1 MIVGFGGL
9 LVSSYLFYSWL
20 PGSPDSLS
28 LTYGLTGFFVGAATT
43 VPIVA
48 VRSFPAPLRFSGLS
62 FSYNLSYAV
71 FGGLTPIV
79 LTLWLRTTPMA
90 PAYYVGGLAVL
101 GIVLAFVPSY
111 SRRAL
116 SAQV

>member
-1 MIVGFGGL
+1 L
-9 LVSSYLFYSWL
+9 LVSSFLFYSQL
-20 PGSPDSLS
+20 PGSPESLS
-28 LTYGLTGFFVGAATT
+28 LSYGLTGFFVGAATT

-62 FSYNLSYAV
+62 FSYNVSYAV

-90 PAYYVGGLAVL
+90 PAYYVGGLALL
-101 GIVLAFVPSY
+101 GMALGLLPATDSH
-111 SRRAL
+111 RA
-116 SAQV
+116 